1 MWRNILENKIA
12 NWTFVWYNLIGDNM
26 EVKSIKQIKKNIY
39 EVLIDDNL
47 IQASSDIVIK
57 YNLLSKRAL
66 DVVEYKKLV
75 DDNLFYNEL
84 HKVMSFI
91 EKKVRSKFEVETY
104 VKKEEMKNGVKII
117 KYLEGN
123 GFINNKLFLQ
133 AYINDKVNLT
143 NDGYFKIFNDLL
155 KHQFSEEEIKEEL
168 DEIDSE
174 LFDSKM
180 EKLVKKKINS
190 NKKKSKLSLAQTV
203 TSQLIMLGYE
213 RDKILN
219 CIDENYEMDEDIL
232 LKEYEKIRATLSK
245 KHSDD
250 DLNRHIIRKLLQKG
264 FSYDEI
270 KSVID

>member
-1 MWRNILENKIA
+1 
-12 NWTFVWYNLIGDNM
+12 M

-39 EVLIDDNL
+39 EILIDDNL
-47 IQASSDIVIK
+47 VQVSSDIVIK
-57 YNLLSKRAL
+57 YNLLGKKDISTV
-66 DVVEYKKLV
+66 DYKKMI

-91 EKKVRSKFEVETY
+91 EKKIRSKFEIEVY
-104 VKKEEMKNGVKII
+104 AKKEEIKNSEKII

-123 GFINNKLFLQ
+123 GFINNQLFLQ

-143 NDGYFKIFNDLL
+143 SDGYYKIYNDLL
-155 KHQFSEEEIKEEL
+155 KHEFSEEEIKNEL

-174 LFDSKM
+174 VFDAKL
-180 EKLVKKKINS
+180 EKLVKKKLKT

-203 TSQLIMLGYE
+203 LGQLVMLGYE

-232 LKEYEKIRATLSK
+232 LKEYEKVRSTLSK

-250 DLNRHIIRKLLQKG
+250 DLNRHVIRKLMQKG